1 MNWLDWLLLGA
12 LILSA
17 FAGMRVGLFWSM
29 AAFGSLLVGWYFAGN
44 VSNAAS
50 QAVEVWTD
58 STTVQAT
65 ITVLIYVALMA
76 IMLYAASRAIAAIKP
91 FLSTTTLGVST
102 AIDRVGGLA
111 LGFLV
116 GAMVLGAVVLV
127 AARLTYQI
135 DLDVIDD
142 SVPGELHGQVQNAK
156 TVHEDLERFLGE
168 SEVVG
173 ALVRVSTALPSDTL
187 GLAPADYGLS
197 LKLLEE
203 ALD

>member
-17 FAGMRVGLFWSM
+17 FAGMRVGLFWSL

-65 ITVLIYVALMA
+65 VTVLIYVALMA
-76 IMLYAASRAIAAIKP
+76 IMLYAASRAIAALKP
-91 FLSTTTLGVST
+91 ILSTTTLGVST

-116 GAMVLGAVVLV
+116 GAMVLGGCRACGC
-127 AARLTYQI
+127 AAH
-135 DLDVIDD
+135 
-142 SVPGELHGQVQNAK
+142 VPDRPRRH
-156 TVHEDLERFLGE
+156 
-168 SEVVG
+168 
-173 ALVRVSTALPSDTL
+173 
-187 GLAPADYGLS
+187 
-197 LKLLEE
+197 
-203 ALD
+203 

>member
-65 ITVLIYVALMA
+65 VTVLIYVALMA
-76 IMLYAASRAIAAIKP
+76 IMLYAASRAIAALKP
-91 FLSTTTLGVST
+91 ILSTTTLGVST

-142 SVPGELHGQVQNAK
+142 SVPGELHGRSRMPRPCTRTWSASSASRRWWGRSSGCRRRCRA
-156 TVHEDLERFLGE
+156 TRWGWRPPIMG
-168 SEVVG
+168 S
-173 ALVRVSTALPSDTL
+173 R
-187 GLAPADYGLS
+187 
-197 LKLLEE
+197 
-203 ALD
+203 